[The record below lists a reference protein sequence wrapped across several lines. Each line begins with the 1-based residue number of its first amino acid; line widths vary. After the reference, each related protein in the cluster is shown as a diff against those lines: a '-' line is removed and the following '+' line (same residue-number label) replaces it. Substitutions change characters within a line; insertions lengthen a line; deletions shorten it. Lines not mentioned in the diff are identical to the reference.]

1 MLFNNEQVMVSAW
14 IQLFILFKSNDNKR
28 GGMTEIAFQN
38 SEGKFKKK
46 LIERFK
52 LLLYPLFFLKY

>member
-28 GGMTEIAFQN
+28 GGMTEIAFPYY
-38 SEGKFKKK
+38 ERKFRETKKSFDWA
-46 LIERFK
+46 I
-52 LLLYPLFFLKY
+52 